1 MLFGIT
7 RFSINLKFNGNIK
20 TLPKMMIQLVSL
32 QSDCEVVP
40 CEATVYVQPV
50 ESDLADRWNNLR
62 DIVIPSPAGVL

>member
-7 RFSINLKFNGNIK
+7 RFSINLKVFGNIK
-20 TLPKMMIQLVSL
+20 DLPKMMIQLISL

>member
-1 MLFGIT
+1 
-7 RFSINLKFNGNIK
+7 
-20 TLPKMMIQLVSL
+20 MMIQLISL